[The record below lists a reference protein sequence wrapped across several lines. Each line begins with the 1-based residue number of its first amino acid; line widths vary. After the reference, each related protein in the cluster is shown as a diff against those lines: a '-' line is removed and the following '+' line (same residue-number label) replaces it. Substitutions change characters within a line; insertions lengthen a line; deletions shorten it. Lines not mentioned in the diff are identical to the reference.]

1 MGQAKERNAMKDDK
15 ELRSDITAELLWDP
29 AVDVTGLQVAVKN
42 GVATVSGQVGSFARN
57 DAVAAVVHRIA
68 GLRGLVLQLEVKL
81 APDHRR
87 SDEELREAARLAL
100 HWNSLVPDDK
110 VEVEV
115 EDGWLTLTGDVEF
128 DYQRVSA
135 EQCLRP
141 MVGICALDN
150 KITLRERV
158 DAGDIGIAVCAALA
172 RHARREAGRI
182 AVEVEGG
189 VVTLRGTVG
198 SLPEHDAAIGTAL
211 ATKGVSRVVDELVV
225 AG

>member
-1 MGQAKERNAMKDDK
+1 MKDDK
-15 ELRSDITAELLWDP
+15 ELRSGITAELLWDP
-29 AVDVTGLQVAVKN
+29 AVDVTGLHVAVKN
-42 GVATVSGQVGSFARN
+42 GVATVSGQVGSFAQN
-57 DAVAAVVHRIA
+57 DAVAAAAHRIP

-100 HWNSLVPDDK
+100 HWNSLVPDGMVK
-110 VEVEV
+110 VEV
-115 EDGWLTLTGDVEF
+115 EDGWMTLMGETDYE
-128 DYQRVSA
+128 YQRASA

-150 KITLRERV
+150 KITLKERA
-158 DAGDIGIAVCAALA
+158 DAGDIGAGIAAALA
-172 RHARREAGRI
+172 RHAQREAGHI
-182 AVEVEGG
+182 AVAADGG

-198 SLPEHDAAIGTAL
+198 SLAEHDAAIGTAL
-211 ATKGVSRVVDELVV
+211 GAPGVVRVEDQLEI